1 MLFTKNN
8 SIKKDQTDV
17 IYSADE
23 KTRRA
28 IDSLYVSKKDRT
40 KMVIGL
46 SLIFLFVGFG
56 IGYYASANTGS
67 LSARTNTVE
76 VKIAPELKAHA
87 Q

>member
-8 SIKKDQTDV
+8 SIKKDQAGV

-40 KMVIGL
+40 KMVLGL
-46 SLIFLFVGFG
+46 SLIFLFIGFG
-56 IGYYASANTGS
+56 AGYYVSANTRS
-67 LSARTNTVE
+67 VSARSNAVE
-76 VKIAPELKAHA
+76 VKIAPELKA
-87 Q
+87 QTQ